1 MKRPH
6 NLYAVVRDYWLD
18 GEPTLDEFRGIFFDF
33 EEAEEWRETLRRGT
47 GDRYNIY
54 RWDFDDKEWII
65 EDE

>member
-6 NLYAVVRDYWLD
+6 NLYAVVLNYSLD
-18 GEPTLDEFRGIFFDF
+18 VEPTLYELRGIFFDF
-33 EEAEEWRETLRRGT
+33 EEAEEWRETLRLT

-54 RWDFDDKEWII
+54 RWDFANKEWII